1 MIRSLV
7 TGGAGFIG
15 SHMVQALLKKGHRVR
30 VLDNFSTGK
39 HENLAPVRESIEIL
53 EGDLANQKTVQQSVK
68 EIDFIFHMGAMPSVA
83 RSVEDPLLVHQANV
97 QGTLHLL
104 LAAREAKAKRLV
116 YSSSSSIYGDQP
128 ELPKKEEMTPDPLS
142 PYALSKLSGEYYC
155 SIFHSIYGV
164 PTISLRYFNVFGP
177 RQDPNSLYSAVI
189 PRFVTKL
196 LSKSSPIIYG
206 DGKQTRDFTFIED
219 VIQANLKASE
229 APSNTLGKAFNI
241 AGGKS
246 YSLLQLLGEIQ
257 KILGITI
264 QPSFEPARSG
274 DIRDSLASIQKA
286 KEAFEFNP
294 THTLQQGLEKTVV
307 WFVENWQKKKI
318 SHA

>member
-15 SHMVQALLKKGHRVR
+15 SHMVQALLKKGHQVR

-39 HENLAPVRESIEIL
+39 HENLAPVRNLIELL
-53 EGDLANQKTVQQSVK
+53 EGDLANEKTVQQSVK
-68 EIDFIFHMGAMPSVA
+68 EIDFIFHMGAMPSVT
-83 RSVEDPLLVHQANV
+83 RSVEDPLLVHQSNV
-97 QGTLHLL
+97 QGTLLLL
-104 LAAREAKAKRLV
+104 LAAREAKVKRLV

-128 ELPKKEEMTPDPLS
+128 ELPKKEEMKPDPLS
-142 PYALSKLSGEYYC
+142 PYALSKLTGEYYC

-164 PTISLRYFNVFGP
+164 PTVSLRYFNVFGP

-196 LSKSSPIIYG
+196 MSKSSPIIYG

-219 VIQANLKASE
+219 VIQANLKASD
-229 APSNTLGKAFNI
+229 APSKALGKAFNI

-246 YSLLQLLGEIQ
+246 CSLLELLSEIQ
-257 KILGITI
+257 KILGFTC
-264 QPSFEPARSG
+264 QPTFEPARAG
-274 DIRDSLASIQKA
+274 DVRDSLASIQKA

-307 WFVENWQKKKI
+307 WFVENWQKEKI